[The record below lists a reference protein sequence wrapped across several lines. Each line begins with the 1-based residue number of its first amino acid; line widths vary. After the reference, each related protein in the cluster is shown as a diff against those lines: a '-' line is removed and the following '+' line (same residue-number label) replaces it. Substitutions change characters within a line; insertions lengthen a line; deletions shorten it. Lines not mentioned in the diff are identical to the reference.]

1 MTQETRPD
9 HVLTADE
16 VARYQELADRTG
28 EVVVVTDSRPGQFY
42 PRQAEKEA
50 E

>member
-1 MTQETRPD
+1 MTPETGPD
-9 HVLTADE
+9 HVLTEAE
-16 VARYQELADRTG
+16 VAKYQELADRTG
-28 EVVVVTDSRPGQFY
+28 EVVAVTDARPGQFY